1 MEESLRTLALGISMV
16 ALVGCG
22 GGMKQVEQDLRSL
35 RTRVDSL
42 ARSTSAIRNRMEDV
56 ENRVLLIQDE
66 VDTQKVA
73 AMRGGSRPV
82 APLPLP
88 TVKLTPVREESIP
101 IRAPEPDYDT
111 SDFLTGEQ
119 KASDSVYQE
128 LDDSGR
134 LVSSGRRTRKPE
146 PRPRLKVRSAKP
158 PKKKRAS
165 KAPGP
170 DPLREYGR
178 AYEIYKQGRSREAI
192 VLFREFVQKYP
203 RHAYAD
209 NAQYW
214 VGECLY
220 DLRDFEGAKREF
232 MAVVTEHP
240 DGNKVPDAMV
250 KVGLCGKNM
259 GQNDEARR
267 MFNTVMLTYPD
278 SEAAAVAMRLTGE
291 MP

>member
-1 MEESLRTLALGISMV
+1 MRTLALGISMV

-66 VDTQKVA
+66 VETQKVV
-73 AMRGGSRPV
+73 AMRGSSRPV

-88 TVKLTPVREESIP
+88 TVKLTPVRDEP
-101 IRAPEPDYDT
+101 VRARAPEPDYDT
-111 SDFLTGEQ
+111 GDFLTGEQ

-128 LDDSGR
+128 LDDTGR
-134 LVSSGRRTRKPE
+134 LVSNGRRVKPAKA
-146 PRPRLKVRSAKP
+146 RPRMKVRNVQP
-158 PKKKRAS
+158 PKKKRA
-165 KAPGP
+165 ARAEGP
-170 DPLREYGR
+170 DPLRQYGK

-192 VLFREFVQKYP
+192 VLFREFVVQYP

-259 GQNDEARR
+259 GLNEEARR